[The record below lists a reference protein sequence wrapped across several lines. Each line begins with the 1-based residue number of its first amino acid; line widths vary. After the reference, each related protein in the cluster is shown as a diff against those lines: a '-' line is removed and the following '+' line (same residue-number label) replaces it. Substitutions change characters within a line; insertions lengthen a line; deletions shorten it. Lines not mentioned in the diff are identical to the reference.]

1 MYPFLVLREAV
12 QQVLEA
18 MPRTERAGL
27 CQAIADL
34 TLDPRPRESTALAGY
49 TNAFRLRLGR
59 WRILYEVNEQ
69 IRSVIIA
76 RVERRGPQTYRGLED
91 QFGPR
96 RRRS

>member
-12 QQVLEA
+12 QQALEA
-18 MPRTERAGL
+18 MPRIERARL

-34 TLDPRPRESTALAGY
+34 TLDATPPESTVLAGY

-69 IRSVIIA
+69 IRSVTIA
-76 RVERRGPQTYRGLED
+76 RVERRGAETYRDLADE
-91 QFGPR
+91 FGHR
-96 RRRS
+96 RGT